1 MASLFYPW
9 VISTVICTPFALYR
23 WTPPVNGVEWL
34 LVALITIFSLSG
46 NTLMVRSY
54 QYGPASLIAPFIYM
68 QLIWAALLG
77 WLIFGAFPDGWSLA
91 GMITIVAAG
100 LLLVPRQSLRR
111 SR

>member
-1 MASLFYPW
+1 MYVVRHWSMRHARGLEIFYDA
-9 VISTVICTPFALYR
+9 F
-23 WTPPVNGVEWL
+23 EWL

-54 QYGPASLIAPFIYM
+54 QSGPASLIAPFIYM